1 MTLLTA
7 TNGEITPVMLSV
19 SNIEISIGL
28 IEGNFSFS
36 ESLNFRFIHKKIDFE
51 VVCSVLFS
59 ITYLS
64 MQL

>member
-1 MTLLTA
+1 
-7 TNGEITPVMLSV
+7 MLSV
-19 SNIEISIGL
+19 CNIEISIGL

-59 ITYLS
+59 IIYLS